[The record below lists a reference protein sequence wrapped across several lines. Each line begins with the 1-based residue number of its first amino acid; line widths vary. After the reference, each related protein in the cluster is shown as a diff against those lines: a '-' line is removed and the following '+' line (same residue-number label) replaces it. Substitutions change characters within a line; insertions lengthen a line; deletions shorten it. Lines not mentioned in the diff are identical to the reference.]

1 MVPWP
6 APSVLMGRPLE
17 SAKIHGKGSGK
28 KRKLQRAHHD
38 EKWGQRRLETAGDAR
53 STAAVRWRFLLA
65 LKGESRGEVRGNG
78 EGRGRLVRGALQN
91 IRGAGVEEGER
102 GGAGGL
108 AVPELGEREGAGAVE
123 GEG

>member
-1 MVPWP
+1 M
-6 APSVLMGRPLE
+6 
-17 SAKIHGKGSGK
+17 
-28 KRKLQRAHHD
+28 RA
-38 EKWGQRRLETAGDAR
+38 EARRG
-53 STAAVRWRFLLA
+53 
-65 LKGESRGEVRGNG
+65 GNG